1 MSFGKKKKSS
11 SVPQYELF
19 KDTPWITQGRQI
31 ADIGG
36 QGILDNYNKVNV
48 FDEPTIASLEARNND
63 IYNRAFGD
71 MERQYTNTMN
81 KYNAA
86 NYNQFGTLNATGP
99 AYRTDE
105 YQRQFQRQLDDLAY
119 NKAVN
124 YENLINNELQRRYN
138 TLDMFGNMYGYGQIP
153 HSVDIANWN
162 TTNTNKDLA
171 MQAMNSGNSSGFN
184 FGNMLNA
191 IASGVGSYASSA
203 INQPTKFGAP
213 AQGFVSGFNQGMNGG
228 GII

>member
-1 MSFGKKKKSS
+1 MGDT
-11 SVPQYELF
+11 PQHPGYVKME
-19 KDTPWITQGRQI
+19 DTPWIKQGREI

-36 QGILDNYNKVNV
+36 KGVLDNYGKVNV
-48 FDEPTIASLEARNND
+48 FDEGTKASLNARNND

-71 MERQYTNTMN
+71 MERAYTDTMN

-86 NYNQFGTLNATGP
+86 NYNQFGTLNATSP

-138 TLDMFGNMYGYGQIP
+138 TLDMFGNMYQYGRTPYEQ
-153 HSVDIANWN
+153 DLKNWN
-162 TTNTNKDLA
+162 IDNTNRDIGYQNSVAKSQSGSGFGQLGGAIIGGTLGALTGNPMLA
-171 MQAMNSGNSSGFN
+171 MGGAQLGAGIGGN
-184 FGNMLNA
+184 
-191 IASGVGSYASSA
+191 I
-203 INQPTKFGAP
+203 
-213 AQGFVSGFNQGMNGG
+213 
-228 GII
+228 

>member
-1 MSFGKKKKSS
+1 MGKKKA
-11 SVPQYELF
+11 PQHEDYEEF
-19 KDTPWITQGRQI
+19 KDTPWITQGREI

-36 QGILDNYNKVNV
+36 NGILENYNKVNV
-48 FDEPTIASLEARNND
+48 FDEPTLESLEARNNN

-71 MERQYTNTMN
+71 MERLYTDTMN
-81 KYNAA
+81 KYNAK
-86 NYNQFGTLNATGP
+86 NYNQFGTLNATAP

-138 TLDMFGNMYGYGQIP
+138 TLDMFGNMYGYGQTP
-153 HSVDIANWN
+153 HSVDVANWN
-162 TTNTNKDLA
+162 TRNTNRDLRWQTLA
-171 MQAMNSGNSSGFN
+171 NNNGGSGRGFLESW
-184 FGNMLNA
+184 FDPMG
-191 IASGVGSYASSA
+191 IFTS
-203 INQPTKFGAP
+203 
-213 AQGFVSGFNQGMNGG
+213 G

>member
-1 MSFGKKKKSS
+1 MGKKTPKHPGYVKM
-11 SVPQYELF
+11 E
-19 KDTPWITQGRQI
+19 DTPWIKQGREI

-36 QGILDNYNKVNV
+36 RGVLDNYGKVNV
-48 FDEPTIASLEARNND
+48 FDEATQASLNARNND

-71 MERQYTNTMN
+71 MERAYTDTMN

-86 NYNQFGTLNATGP
+86 NYGQFGTLNATAP

-138 TLDMFGNMYGYGQIP
+138 TLDMFGNMYNYGQTP
-153 HSVDIANWN
+153 HSVDVANWN
-162 TTNTNKDLA
+162 TENTNRDIGYQNALSS
-171 MQAMNSGNSSGFN
+171 QQNS
-184 FGNMLNA
+184 FGNRLGGMLTGLA
-191 IASGVGSYASSA
+191 GASVGALGAGFGGTLGAGYAK
-203 INQPTKFGAP
+203 QLL
-213 AQGFVSGFNQGMNGG
+213 GG
-228 GII
+228 GNI